1 MIRTVLAS
9 PWLPLLYWL
18 AAVLAVICGARR
30 ESLKRHFGPH
40 EFQMVGSTLVP
51 TVARSR
57 EDSSILQPPPAKQAM
72 PIVCQSNRFWYL
84 QIFVLRKPDTSVQ
97 GQRAGIATNKT
108 LISPGPKTQTSGPI
122 TMLSIRVDPPE
133 QSLAKTLAIQCRTS
147 LAIDSAHG
155 RTVTIH
161 GVVTQEVVSSVGK
174 ILIMAGSRVVG
185 SARLDPENGRF
196 KSDGLWSVFFDN
208 TELKVQAE
216 LLDRPSGMPGML
228 GRAMSNE
235 NEALQMDPVIR
246 DDDRSILVPR
256 NTPFVLELHGEI
268 LLRDLNSNEASN

>member
-18 AAVLAVICGARR
+18 AAVLAVISGVRR
-30 ESLKRHFGPH
+30 ESLKRRFGGH

-57 EDSSILQPPPAKQAM
+57 EDSSILQPPPAEQAR
-72 PIVCQSNRFWYL
+72 PIVCQSTRYWYL
-84 QIFVLRKPDTSVQ
+84 QISVLRKPDTSVQ
-97 GQRAGIATNKT
+97 GQRAEISTNKS
-108 LISPGPKTQTSGPI
+108 LLSPAAKTQASGAI
-122 TMLSIRVDPPE
+122 TMLSIHVDPTE
-133 QSLAKTLAIQCRTS
+133 RSLAKSLVIQCRTS
-147 LAIDSAHG
+147 LAINSAHG

-161 GVVTQEVVSSVGK
+161 GVVTQEVVSSVGR

-216 LLDRPSGMPGML
+216 LLDRPSGMPGIL
-228 GRAMSNE
+228 GRAISNE

-246 DDDRSILVPR
+246 DDDCSILVPR
-256 NTPFVLELHGEI
+256 NTPFVLQLHGEI